1 MRVILKEACEY
12 IINSE
17 SNRDIISKDGGI
29 GMGRGVKG
37 ENESLKSGDVFASL
51 SMIRLSLTQVGN
63 TNTNTH
69 HTQGVRKHKYTSPYI
84 QLHPSYPSLISTFNI
99 KLLNLPTLSATL
111 NFSLISFPPT
121 VTTNSIHLL
130 HFCDNIFKCFF
141 LHDPM
146 PEILF
151 RSFIQGI
158 IGFIKDFVIY
168 IYIYI

>member
-17 SNRDIISKDGGI
+17 SNRDVISKDGGI

-84 QLHPSYPSLISTFNI
+84 QLHPSYPFISTF
-99 KLLNLPTLSATL
+99 LY
-111 NFSLISFPPT
+111 F
-121 VTTNSIHLL
+121 
-130 HFCDNIFKCFF
+130 
-141 LHDPM
+141 
-146 PEILF
+146 
-151 RSFIQGI
+151 
-158 IGFIKDFVIY
+158 
-168 IYIYI
+168 